1 MQIIITLKRLVMHP
15 FVPDSIEKEFIE
27 FEKIFKNVL
36 KNDNL
41 FIHNLLSYISTEQG
55 KQIRPILVLLSAA
68 MNGKINPKTH
78 LIASILELLH
88 VSSLIHD
95 DVIDNADKRRNH
107 LTVNA
112 RWNNKTAV
120 LLGDYLLAK
129 CMQLLQSSD
138 DSTLSNYIAL
148 LVQKMTEGE
157 ILQLSNIHCYH
168 TTEEEYYGIIA
179 SKTASLFG
187 AALFL
192 GACSVNA
199 DKDTSLRLQQAGVDI
214 GMAFQ
219 IKDDLK
225 DYNKTLKDKDFAK
238 DIKEHIVT
246 LPLIYVLQKIKP
258 VEKKALIDVYENHQ
272 CDETKMLQI
281 IDIIE
286 EQGGIVYAQT
296 VIESKIHNAIAL
308 ISKQKESEY
317 SRHLIQLLHQ
327 IA

>member
-1 MQIIITLKRLVMHP
+1 MHP
-15 FVPDSIEKEFIE
+15 LVPDSIEKEFIE
-27 FEKIFKNVL
+27 FEKIFQNGL

-41 FIHNLLSYISTEQG
+41 FIHNLLSYISTDQG
-55 KQIRPILVLLSAA
+55 KQIRPILTLLSAA
-68 MNGKINPKTH
+68 INGKINSKTY

-120 LLGDYLLAK
+120 LLGDYLLSK
-129 CMQLLQSSD
+129 CMQLLQSGN
-138 DSTLSNYIAL
+138 DSTLSNYMAL
-148 LVQKMTEGE
+148 LVQKITEGE

-179 SKTASLFG
+179 SKTASLFE
-187 AALFL
+187 AALYL
-192 GACSVNA
+192 GAYSVDA
-199 DKDTSLRLQQAGVDI
+199 EKETCLRFQQAGLDI
-214 GMAFQ
+214 GIAFQ

-225 DYNKTLKDKDFAK
+225 DYNKNLKDKDFAK

-246 LPLIYVLQKIKP
+246 LPLIYVLQKVKTD
-258 VEKKALIDVYENHQ
+258 EKKSLIDLYENHQ
-272 CDETKMLQI
+272 NDENKILQI
-281 IDIIE
+281 IDIIQE
-286 EQGGIVYAQT
+286 HGGITYAEA
-296 VIESKIHNAIAL
+296 VIESKIKNAIVL

-317 SRHLIQLLHQ
+317 SRDMIQLLHQ
-327 IA
+327 IS